1 MRPTACG
8 RARASRARVSSQGV
22 PVLTRALT
30 TADETYA
37 KHKILQEEEARET
50 PISECVFL
58 SVQKVSSLGAS

>member
-1 MRPTACG
+1 MR
-8 RARASRARVSSQGV
+8 SRTSFL
-22 PVLTRALT
+22 VLAFFILRLECFVGEK